1 MTNLTK
7 AQIKIYNNDI
17 KINRNRDMAM
27 AYREREG
34 GRGQGLQ
41 RREAAQKEMKDMEK
55 IRALFMDLCL
65 MEAMS

>member
-1 MTNLTK
+1 
-7 AQIKIYNNDI
+7 
-17 KINRNRDMAM
+17 MAM